1 MVGMEKRKDKN
12 VSLSTV
18 IENREVELKVHRT
31 DERALLRF
39 ISDCTGVF
47 HCRPHFYKMVSCIR
61 ICTALHHSVPSID

>member
-1 MVGMEKRKDKN
+1 MEKRKDKN

-39 ISDCTGVF
+39 SSECTDVSD
-47 HCRPHFYKMVSCIR
+47 CRPHFYKMVRLYPNMYCVASFCP
-61 ICTALHHSVPSID
+61 VY

>member
-1 MVGMEKRKDKN
+1 MEKRKDKN

-18 IENREVELKVHRT
+18 IENREVELKVHRK
-31 DERALLRF
+31 DERALLRIMF
-39 ISDCTGVF
+39 NSDCTDVS

>member
-1 MVGMEKRKDKN
+1 MEKGKDKN

-39 ISDCTGVF
+39 SSECTDVSDCL
-47 HCRPHFYKMVSCIR
+47 PHFYKMVNCIR

>member
-1 MVGMEKRKDKN
+1 MEKRKDKN

-39 ISDCTGVF
+39 SNSECTDVSD
-47 HCRPHFYKMVSCIR
+47 CRPHFYKMVSCIR